1 MKRFLLNCFL
11 TLILLAAWAA
21 GVFYL
26 QYQKALNAP
35 LVAEGDGIITVKR
48 GDTLASLNREL
59 VQRGVIHSDWVLPV
73 YARLN
78 PQAANIKAGDYR
90 IDASASASLPSLMND
105 ITNGKVVVYNITV
118 VEGKTFKDLRASLVQ
133 TAGIE
138 HTLNDKTDAQIA
150 TLLGIDGSPEGWF
163 MPETYQFHRGSSDL
177 ELLKRMYGEMQRT
190 LEQEWP
196 NRAEG
201 LPLANPY
208 QALILASIIEKE
220 TGVASERPQIAGV
233 FVRRLQ
239 KDMLLQTDPSVI
251 YGAADYHG
259 DLTRKHLQT
268 DTPYNTYIN
277 KGLPPTPIALPGKA
291 SIQAA
296 LHPADG
302 DSLYFVADGKGG
314 HTFSATYE
322 EHQQAVARYLKQ
334 QQQPK
339 P

>member
-90 IDASASASLPSLMND
+90 IDASASLPSLMND

-138 HTLNDKTDAQIA
+138 YTLNDKTDAQIA
-150 TLLGIDGSPEGWF
+150 TLLGIDVSPEGWF

-268 DTPYNTYIN
+268 DPPYNTYIN

>member
-90 IDASASASLPSLMND
+90 IDASASLPSLMND

-133 TAGIE
+133 TAGLE

>member
-90 IDASASASLPSLMND
+90 IDASASLPSLMND

-196 NRAEG
+196 NRADG

-334 QQQPK
+334 QQPK

>member
-90 IDASASASLPSLMND
+90 IDASASLPSLMND

-196 NRAEG
+196 NRADG
-201 LPLANPY
+201 LPLVNPY

>member
-21 GVFYL
+21 GVFYR
-26 QYQKALNAP
+26 QYQTALKAP

-90 IDASASASLPSLMND
+90 IDASASLPSLMND

-208 QALILASIIEKE
+208 QALTLASIIEKE

>member
-1 MKRFLLNCFL
+1 MKRLLLNLFL
-11 TLILLAAWAA
+11 TLILLAGW
-21 GVFYL
+21 GVGIFYL

-48 GDTLASLNREL
+48 GDTLATLNREL

-90 IDASASASLPSLMND
+90 IDASASLPSLMND

-163 MPETYQFHRGSSDL
+163 MPESYPFHRGSSDL

-196 NRAEG
+196 NRADG

>member
-1 MKRFLLNCFL
+1 MKRFILNLFL

-48 GDTLASLNREL
+48 GDTLTSLNREL

-90 IDASASASLPSLMND
+90 IDANASLPSLIND

>member
-48 GDTLASLNREL
+48 GDTLASLNHEL

-90 IDASASASLPSLMND
+90 IDANASLPSLMND

-196 NRAEG
+196 NRADG

>member
-26 QYQKALNAP
+26 QYQQPLKAP

-90 IDASASASLPSLMND
+90 IDASASLPSLMND

-208 QALILASIIEKE
+208 QALTLASIIEKE

>member
-90 IDASASASLPSLMND
+90 IDANASLPSLMND

>member
-48 GDTLASLNREL
+48 GDTLASLNHEL

-90 IDASASASLPSLMND
+90 IDASASLPSLMND

-208 QALILASIIEKE
+208 QALTLASIIEKE

-233 FVRRLQ
+233 FVRRLE

-291 SIQAA
+291 SIEAA

>member
-90 IDASASASLPSLMND
+90 IDASASLPSLMND

-196 NRAEG
+196 NRADG

-322 EHQQAVARYLKQ
+322 EHPQAVARYLKQ

>member
-48 GDTLASLNREL
+48 GDTLATLNREL

-90 IDASASASLPSLMND
+90 IDASASLPSLMND

-163 MPETYQFHRGSSDL
+163 MPETYQFHRGTSDL

-196 NRAEG
+196 NRADG

>member
-90 IDASASASLPSLMND
+90 IDASASLPSLMND

-190 LEQEWP
+190 LEQDWP

>member
-48 GDTLASLNREL
+48 GDTLASLNHEL

-90 IDASASASLPSLMND
+90 IDASASLPSLMND

-196 NRAEG
+196 HRAEG

-208 QALILASIIEKE
+208 QALTLASIIEKE

>member
-48 GDTLASLNREL
+48 GDTLASLNHEL

-90 IDASASASLPSLMND
+90 IDASASLPSLMND

-196 NRAEG
+196 NRADG

-259 DLTRKHLQT
+259 DLTHKHLQT

>member
-1 MKRFLLNCFL
+1 MKRFILNLFL

-48 GDTLASLNREL
+48 GDTLTSLNREL

-90 IDASASASLPSLMND
+90 IDASASLPSLMND

-302 DSLYFVADGKGG
+302 DSLYFVADGKGS

>member
-48 GDTLASLNREL
+48 GDTLTSLNREL

-90 IDASASASLPSLMND
+90 IDASASLPSLMND

-138 HTLNDKTDAQIA
+138 YTLNDKTDAQIA

-196 NRAEG
+196 NRADG

>member
-90 IDASASASLPSLMND
+90 IDASASLPSLMND

-196 NRAEG
+196 NRADG

-334 QQQPK
+334 QQQPN

>member
-1 MKRFLLNCFL
+1 MKRFLLNLFL

-48 GDTLASLNREL
+48 GDTLTSLNREL
-59 VQRGVIHSDWVLPV
+59 TRRGIIHSDWVLPM

-90 IDASASASLPSLMND
+90 IDASASLPSLMND

-302 DSLYFVADGKGG
+302 DSLYFVADGKGS

>member
-1 MKRFLLNCFL
+1 MKRFILNLFL

-48 GDTLASLNREL
+48 GDTLTSLNREL

-90 IDASASASLPSLMND
+90 IDASASLPSLMND

-208 QALILASIIEKE
+208 QALTLASIIEKE

>member
-90 IDASASASLPSLMND
+90 IDASASLPSLMND

-196 NRAEG
+196 NRADG

-208 QALILASIIEKE
+208 QALTLASIIEKE

>member
-90 IDASASASLPSLMND
+90 IDASASLPSLMND

-177 ELLKRMYGEMQRT
+177 ELLKRIYGEMQRT

>member
-48 GDTLASLNREL
+48 GDTLASLNHEL

-90 IDASASASLPSLMND
+90 IDASASLPSLMND

-196 NRAEG
+196 NRADG

-302 DSLYFVADGKGG
+302 DSLYFVADGTGG

-322 EHQQAVARYLKQ
+322 EHQQAVAHYLKQ

>member
-59 VQRGVIHSDWVLPV
+59 VQRGIIHSDWVLPV

-90 IDASASASLPSLMND
+90 IDASASLPSLMND

-177 ELLKRMYGEMQRT
+177 ELLKRMHGEMQRT

-208 QALILASIIEKE
+208 QALILASIVEKE

-233 FVRRLQ
+233 FVRRLE

>member
-59 VQRGVIHSDWVLPV
+59 VQRGIIHSDWVLPV

-90 IDASASASLPSLMND
+90 IDANASLPSLIND

-208 QALILASIIEKE
+208 QALTLASIIEKE

>member
-26 QYQKALNAP
+26 QYQQALNAP

-73 YARLN
+73 YARIN

-90 IDASASASLPSLMND
+90 IDASASLPSLMND

-196 NRAEG
+196 NRADG

-220 TGVASERPQIAGV
+220 TGVASERSQIAGV

>member
-1 MKRFLLNCFL
+1 MKRFLLNRFL

-90 IDASASASLPSLMND
+90 IDASASLPSLMND

>member
-48 GDTLASLNREL
+48 GDTLASLNHEL

-90 IDASASASLPSLMND
+90 IDASASLPSLMND

-163 MPETYQFHRGSSDL
+163 MPETYQFHRGSNDL

-208 QALILASIIEKE
+208 QALTLASIIEKE

>member
-90 IDASASASLPSLMND
+90 IDASASLPSLMND

-196 NRAEG
+196 NRADG

-302 DSLYFVADGKGG
+302 DSLYFVADGNGG

>member
-1 MKRFLLNCFL
+1 MKRFILNLFL

-48 GDTLASLNREL
+48 GDTLATLNREL
-59 VQRGVIHSDWVLPV
+59 VQRGIIHSDWVLPA

-90 IDASASASLPSLMND
+90 IDASASLPSLMND

-196 NRAEG
+196 NRADG

>member
-59 VQRGVIHSDWVLPV
+59 VQRGIIHSDWVLPV

-90 IDASASASLPSLMND
+90 IDASASLPSLMND

-163 MPETYQFHRGSSDL
+163 MPETYQFHRGSNDL

-220 TGVASERPQIAGV
+220 TGVASERSQIAGV

>member
-1 MKRFLLNCFL
+1 MKRFLLNLFL

-26 QYQKALNAP
+26 QYQKALNEP
-35 LVAEGDGIITVKR
+35 LVTEGDGIVTVKP
-48 GDTLASLNREL
+48 GDTLTSLNREL
-59 VQRGVIHSDWVLPV
+59 TRRGIIHSDWVLPM

-90 IDASASASLPSLMND
+90 IDPNASLPSLIND

-118 VEGKTFKDLRASLVQ
+118 VEGKTFKDLRASLEQ

-138 HTLNDKTDAQIA
+138 HTLNNKTDAQIA
-150 TLLGIDGSPEGWF
+150 TLLGIEGSPEGWF

-196 NRAEG
+196 NRADG

-208 QALILASIIEKE
+208 QALTLASIIEKE

-233 FVRRLQ
+233 FVRRLE

-291 SIQAA
+291 SIEAA

>member
-48 GDTLASLNREL
+48 GDTLASLNHEL

-90 IDASASASLPSLMND
+90 IDASASLPSLMND

-196 NRAEG
+196 NRADG

-291 SIQAA
+291 SIEAA

>member
-48 GDTLASLNREL
+48 GDTLASLNHEL
-59 VQRGVIHSDWVLPV
+59 VQRGVIHSDWVLPA

-90 IDASASASLPSLMND
+90 IDASASLPSLMND

-196 NRAEG
+196 NRADG

-208 QALILASIIEKE
+208 QALTLASIIEKE